1 LISQQQQQQQQQQ
14 NQQHQQQRQQ
24 QQQQQQQT
32 PQQQM
37 QQQQQLNRQ
46 MQARLN
52 MQNGNIAQGGT
63 HAGAQAAAF
72 RQIQQAH
79 AAQGQGN
86 GNMVLSPQN
95 IGMMNMNLVAAI
107 SQGAAGGLGV
117 PGAPSARMQQALA
130 AQSVSNQ
137 PGHNAN
143 MGLGSSPHNVDSPS
157 SVAGNNVME
166 VPAAHMAYAR
176 IDVLADEKRAEVFEK
191 VCVMP
196 SLSFLCAHCVSP

>member
-1 LISQQQQQQQQQQ
+1 MIATRGPGLISQQQQQQQQQ

-32 PQQQM
+32 PQQQL
-37 QQQQQLNRQ
+37 QQQQQFKRQ
-46 MQARLN
+46 MQAHMT
-52 MQNGNIAQGGT
+52 MQNGNVPQAGT

-79 AAQGQGN
+79 AAQGQTN
-86 GNMVLSPQN
+86 GSMVLSPQN

-107 SQGAAGGLGV
+107 SQGATGGLGV
-117 PGAPSARMQQALA
+117 SGAPTARVQQALA
-130 AQSVSNQ
+130 AGSAPNQ

-157 SVAGNNVME
+157 SAAGNNIME

-176 IDVLADEKRAEVFEK
+176 IDVLTDEKRAEVFEK
-191 VCVMP
+191 VRG
-196 SLSFLCAHCVSP
+196 